1 MRQAGNIDSVQPAI
15 VKALRKIG
23 ASVAITSGIGGGYPD
38 LTVGYRGK
46 TLLLECKT
54 GNDQLNT
61 AQQEFHAKW
70 AGHIAVVRTP
80 EQAQLEVI
88 HNAR

>member
-46 TLLLECKT
+46 TLLLEVKT
-54 GNDQLNT
+54 GNDQLNA
-61 AQQEFHAKW
+61 AQRGFHAKW

-88 HNAR
+88 GNA

>member
-1 MRQAGNIDSVQPAI
+1 MRKAGNIDTVQPEI
-15 VKALRKIG
+15 VKALRQIG

-38 LTVGYRGK
+38 LTVGYRGR
-46 TLLLECKT
+46 TFLLEVKT
-54 GNDQLNT
+54 GADQLNE
-61 AQQEFHAKW
+61 AQKDWHAKW
-70 AGHIAVVRTP
+70 GGHVAVVRTP

>member
-23 ASVAITSGIGGGYPD
+23 ATVAITSSVGAGFPD
-38 LTVGYRGK
+38 LVVGYKGK
-46 TLLLECKT
+46 TYLLEVKT

-61 AQQEFHAKW
+61 AQRNWHEVW
-70 AGHIAVVRTP
+70 GGHIAVVRTP
-80 EQAQLEVI
+80 EQAQVEVI
-88 HNAR
+88 GAR

>member
-1 MRQAGNIDSVQPAI
+1 MRAAKIDRNQPEI
-15 VKALRKIG
+15 VKALRQIG

-38 LTVGYRGK
+38 LTVGFRGK

-54 GNDQLNT
+54 GSDQLNE
-61 AQQEFHAKW
+61 AQKKWHAKW
-70 AGHIAVVRTP
+70 GGHVAIVRTP

-88 HNAR
+88 GNV